1 MCLLL
6 IKVAERRESSGG
18 GGGGGGDGDYVRFP
32 GRRNSNRGGSTST
45 SGTASTRMMT
55 SATSNNPTGFVQQQS
70 SPFFTLE
77 ELQQQQQQQQ
87 QFRDEQQQTD
97 YLLSGSA
104 PIMFSGGYM
113 SQTREMS
120 AMVTA
125 LTNVVSGQR
134 SGEWNFSHSR
144 PPELGAPPPPFVA
157 GSVIQSANSPS
168 SAYSSSSS
176 GSWAGQKRGRDQD
189 DTVSAFPD
197 RVFRGFDD
205 FKAGDSSSSATNPS
219 GSFFFQY
226 FFPFSQTKLI
236 VHIFNS
242 RASPTKS
249 EINIMLFACFFPNF
263 QSVNSIF
270 WHLN

>member
-18 GGGGGGDGDYVRFP
+18 GGGGGGGGDGDYVRFP
-32 GRRNSNRGGSTST
+32 GRRNSNREGSTST
-45 SGTASTRMMT
+45 SATASARMMT
-55 SATSNNPTGFVQQQS
+55 STTSNNPTGVVQQQS

-144 PPELGAPPPPFVA
+144 PPELGAAPPHFVA

-205 FKAGDSSSSATNPS
+205 FKAGDSSSSATKPS
-219 GSFFFQY
+219 GSFFFFLFHKQNQL
-226 FFPFSQTKLI
+226 FISSIREELLQLNQKFCFSL
-236 VHIFNS
+236 
-242 RASPTKS
+242 
-249 EINIMLFACFFPNF
+249 
-263 QSVNSIF
+263 
-270 WHLN
+270 